1 MAAIPAFITLTW
13 ISNYAGQHRVCGRV
27 QGSGGPYTCTTA
39 LTPHPNCPGGGSPC
53 AYQIPITVDNETC
66 DTVTYEG
73 YVQPTCEDESSLAN
87 RTPFVVSF
95 IPSPACKRWE
105 LLCASGSVN
114 TLLLTGA
121 GSGYNPLSPPLV
133 TIGGGGGVGA
143 TASAQVGQGLIQFL
157 AIGNAGAG
165 YTDGAYV
172 NVPLIGGSGSA
183 GTADITIVGGIIT
196 IIAVNNAGTGY
207 QDTDVLA
214 PDTAFVGV
222 PGTPAQLN
230 PTTDYGT
237 ITGLTLITA
246 GSGFTAVPAVVIAP
260 SAGVTAT
267 ASATLTDCPSQFG
280 MKCPNVVTAVQYAPV
295 AVGDLI
301 ALCAENAPVAPA
313 PYTVTESGN
322 CLCDCTTVQVS
333 VVGGTVDVIWQDCIK
348 KEMGGPTKIFPDSP
362 LNFCAVNGSWELQ
375 NNTGIVSINI
385 LGACTGE

>member
-1 MAAIPAFITLTW
+1 MPATPAFITLTW
-13 ISNYAGQHRVCGRV
+13 ISNFTGQHRVCYRI
-27 QGSGGPYTCTTA
+27 QGSGDPYVCTTA

-105 LLCASGSVN
+105 LLCASGSVD

-143 TASAQVGQGLIQFL
+143 TASAQVGQGVIQSL
-157 AIGNAGAG
+157 AIGSGGAG
-165 YTDGAYV
+165 YTDGVYV
-172 NVPLIGGSGSA
+172 AVPLIGGSGSA
-183 GTADITIVGGIIT
+183 ATADITIVGGIIT
-196 IIAVNNAGTGY
+196 IVAINNPGTGY
-207 QDTDVLA
+207 QNTDVLI
-214 PDTAFVGV
+214 PNSGIVGV
-222 PGTPAQLN
+222 PGTSAQLN

-237 ITGLTLITA
+237 ITGLTLLTA

-280 MKCPNVVTAVQYAPV
+280 MECPNTVTALQYQPV
-295 AVGDLI
+295 AVGDSI

-322 CLCDCTTVQVS
+322 CLCDCTNITIS
-333 VVGGTVDVIWQDCIK
+333 IAGGTADVIWYDCTK
-348 KEMGGPTKIFPDSP
+348 KQVGGPTEVDPDTP
-362 LNFCAVNGSWELQ
+362 LTFCAVTGSWEIT
-375 NNTGIVSINI
+375 NNTGIISITTN
-385 LGACTGE
+385 GSCTGE